1 MSEPRNIYKKYTP
14 YHYETSS
21 DWKKFARWL
30 RTHLQVSLSLLPE
43 PVRGPLNAKIFD
55 RWDGGG
61 YTCEKVVIE
70 TLPGFFSTGNLYR
83 PEITRKKMPAIL
95 CPHGHWKDGRLHD
108 WDPTGSVPA
117 RCIQLARMGAVVF
130 SYDMVGYNDSC
141 QLPHRTTPEDRLAG
155 LSMAALQTWNSV
167 RALDFVE
174 SLSGV
179 DARKIGV
186 TGTSGGATQTYFLAA
201 ADNRIAAVAPICMIS
216 YRMQGGCVCENP
228 PLLRIS
234 ATNVDVARLIAPK
247 PLFMGSCTGDWTKA
261 TPTEEYPALKNI
273 YELLGTD
280 GKLHHLHVNDEHNYN
295 RQMRE
300 AVYGFFN
307 YHLFGAATATPVDE
321 PFVHRPP
328 LRDRMVWW
336 GRSAPKP
343 LSEKT
348 LNKLWTDHID
358 GALAPFLKIP
368 DRVRKTLGP
377 LLQHV
382 LSITPADVRLAP
394 DAIPAPPENIGHWE
408 RNDAGERILIV
419 GDPDPV
425 STQPAEPH
433 ISFPDTYQRSPLAER
448 VRAILAAVE
457 SVEGRVCLKGIR
469 SGGPACLIAAAMS
482 SKIKAVEA
490 DMAGF
495 NPNRASDWTRC
506 FNIPC
511 IKSIGGL
518 ATVFALIGKRP
529 VVLKRATAAVQAMR
543 DQYAR

>member
-1 MSEPRNIYKKYTP
+1 MTEPRNIHKQYVP
-14 YHYETSS
+14 YHYETAA
-21 DWKKFARWL
+21 DWKRFADWL
-30 RTHLQVSLSLLPE
+30 RTHLKVSLSILPE
-43 PVRGPLNAKIFD
+43 PALKPLNAKVFG
-55 RWDGGG
+55 RWVGEG
-61 YTCEKVVIE
+61 YICEKVAFE
-70 TLPGFFSTGNLYR
+70 SLPGFFSTGNLYS
-83 PEITRKKMPAIL
+83 PKSPRKKMPAIL

-141 QLPHRTTPEDRLAG
+141 QLEHRTTPEDRLSG
-155 LSMAALQTWNSV
+155 LRMAALQTWNSV
-167 RALDFVE
+167 RALDCVE
-174 SLSGV
+174 SLPGV

-201 ADNRIAAVAPICMIS
+201 ADKRIAAAAPICMIS
-216 YRMQGGCVCENP
+216 YRMQGGCICENP

-234 ATNVDVARLIAPK
+234 ATNVDVARLIAPR

-261 TPTEEYPALKNI
+261 TPTEEFPAVKNI
-273 YELLGTD
+273 YGLLGAD

-307 YHLFGAATATPVDE
+307 QYLFGAATVSPIDE

-336 GRSAPKP
+336 GCSAPKP
-343 LSEKT
+343 LSEKA

-358 GALAPFLKIP
+358 SALAPLLISP

-377 LLQHV
+377 LLKHI
-382 LSITPADVRLAP
+382 LALTPADIQLAP
-394 DAIPAPPENIGHWE
+394 DAAPASPSPVGQWD
-408 RNDAGERILIV
+408 RNYAGERILIV
-419 GDPDPV
+419 SDADIDPA
-425 STQPAEPH
+425 TQADSS
-433 ISFPDTYQRSPLAER
+433 ISFPDTYLRSPLAER
-448 VRAILAAVE
+448 VRSIIAAVE
-457 SVEGRVCLKGIR
+457 SVDERVGVKGLG
-469 SGGPACLIAAAMS
+469 SGGPACLIAAALS
-482 SKIKAVEA
+482 SKIKTVEA

-495 NPNRASDWTRC
+495 NPKKANDWTRS

-511 IKSIGGL
+511 IRQIGGL
-518 ATVFALIGKRP
+518 ATIFALIGKRT
-529 VVLKRATAAVQAMR
+529 VTLKRANAEVKKTLDR
-543 DQYAR
+543 YAR